1 MIYKFISWIRSPGS
15 EVGVVWEDARG
26 ILAALS
32 EHPLVASVARC
43 AGEVSPCMSS
53 PVDRN
58 AGKSTRGAASMSL
71 YQSVNMLWEHVTVLS
86 EWMGGSDGRGLSVGV
101 ERGP

>member
-1 MIYKFISWIRSPGS
+1 MIYQFVSRIRSPGS
-15 EVGVVWEDARG
+15 EVGSVWEDARG

-43 AGEVSPCMSS
+43 AGEVSPGTSS

-58 AGKSTRGAASMSL
+58 ARKNARGAAASMSL
-71 YQSVNMLWEHVTVLS
+71 YQSVNML
-86 EWMGGSDGRGLSVGV
+86 GSM
-101 ERGP
+101 

>member
-1 MIYKFISWIRSPGS
+1 MIYQFVSWIRSPGS
-15 EVGVVWEDARG
+15 EVGIVWEDARG

-43 AGEVSPCMSS
+43 AGEVSPGTSS

-58 AGKSTRGAASMSL
+58 ARKSARGAASMSL
-71 YQSVNMLWEHVTVLS
+71 YQSVNML
-86 EWMGGSDGRGLSVGV
+86 GSM
-101 ERGP
+101 

>member
-1 MIYKFISWIRSPGS
+1 MKYQFVSWIRSPGS
-15 EVGVVWEDARG
+15 EVGIVWEDARG

-43 AGEVSPCMSS
+43 AGEVTPGTSS
-53 PVDRN
+53 PVDGN
-58 AGKSTRGAASMSL
+58 AGRSTGCSL
-71 YQSVNMLWEHVTVLS
+71 HVPLPVREHAGEHVTVLS

-101 ERGP
+101 